1 MTLREKNTLWACFHL
16 FEIKFVWLILRFIQL
31 IVSSA
36 NQLDVF
42 PNQKYIVGIMKT
54 QPRKLRILGN
64 SYARCPQGAANTR
77 KRRWPVCGYQRE
89 GKATAACRVPW
100 CDARLSRD
108 SMDECTESSRKK
120 SACVGDWRARC
131 AHYVENLNKKSHC
144 KTTALGE
151 RRYMYTALNQGR
163 HSS

>member
-1 MTLREKNTLWACFHL
+1 MTLREKYTLWACFHL

-36 NQLDVF
+36 DQLDVF

-77 KRRWPVCGYQRE
+77 MRRPSGPYADTREKERLPRHVASRGATQGSPVTRWMSVQRAAE
-89 GKATAACRVPW
+89 RSQRAWATGAPAAHTMLR
-100 CDARLSRD
+100 
-108 SMDECTESSRKK
+108 T
-120 SACVGDWRARC
+120 
-131 AHYVENLNKKSHC
+131 
-144 KTTALGE
+144 
-151 RRYMYTALNQGR
+151 
-163 HSS
+163 